1 MLKYY
6 LKMILSNAAITLIIR
21 VRKFLR
27 YTIRKQIL
35 KRAIKKKYNIK
46 LIVGAAETYQVGW
59 FSTNEQWLDITKDTD
74 WISLFGQ
81 NKNVTHIVA
90 EHVFEHLTKSEA
102 SQALDSMVKHLVVG
116 GRIRIAVP
124 DGFNPNPDYIRHVSV
139 NGIGDDAT
147 DHKQLL
153 NFDTLSDMLIRSG
166 CDIEHIEGYQSNGKL
181 LVKKWSLSDGFIRR
195 SRQNKTDNS
204 WNFPDASTSLIVDG
218 IKK

>member
-90 EHVFEHLTKSEA
+90 EH
-102 SQALDSMVKHLVVG
+102 G
-116 GRIRIAVP
+116 
-124 DGFNPNPDYIRHVSV
+124 
-139 NGIGDDAT
+139 
-147 DHKQLL
+147 
-153 NFDTLSDMLIRSG
+153 
-166 CDIEHIEGYQSNGKL
+166 
-181 LVKKWSLSDGFIRR
+181 
-195 SRQNKTDNS
+195 
-204 WNFPDASTSLIVDG
+204 
-218 IKK
+218 